1 MTLVSTLL
9 TAKGMAGERTISRG
23 VPDASTHF
31 KPPETDTAPRKL
43 HRSETA
49 ASIARARH
57 VLIVLVDDNPAD
69 ILLVREALAWNEVKS
84 DLMIAR
90 DGDEAIKLLE
100 EIDSK
105 LLPCPDLVV
114 LDLNLPRRSG
124 FDVLERMR
132 SSPRC
137 EGVPVAVL
145 SSSDAPMDKQR
156 AQRLGASRYF
166 KKPSNLTDFMSIGGR
181 LKEMIHPFNN

>member
-1 MTLVSTLL
+1 
-9 TAKGMAGERTISRG
+9 MAGERTILRG
-23 VPDASTHF
+23 APEAFTHF
-31 KPPETDTAPRKL
+31 KTPERDTAPFALPRP
-43 HRSETA
+43 ETA
-49 ASIARARH
+49 SSAATIRH

-84 DLMIAR
+84 DLLVAR

-124 FDVLERMR
+124 FDVLERIR
-132 SSPRC
+132 STHRC
-137 EGVPVAVL
+137 DGVPVAVL
-145 SSSDAPMDKQR
+145 SSSDAPTDKQR

-181 LKEMIHPFNN
+181 LKEMILPFDD